1 MVEVTYAA
9 VEVPVKRVKAALL
22 RPVGGIG
29 VAQMPFANQM
39 CLIAHAFE
47 MLRQRLPLQRQSLAG
62 MPLDRA
68 SNAVGGRE

>member
-29 VAQMPFANQM
+29 VAQMPFAN
-39 CLIAHAFE
+39 
-47 MLRQRLPLQRQSLAG
+47 
-62 MPLDRA
+62 
-68 SNAVGGRE
+68 